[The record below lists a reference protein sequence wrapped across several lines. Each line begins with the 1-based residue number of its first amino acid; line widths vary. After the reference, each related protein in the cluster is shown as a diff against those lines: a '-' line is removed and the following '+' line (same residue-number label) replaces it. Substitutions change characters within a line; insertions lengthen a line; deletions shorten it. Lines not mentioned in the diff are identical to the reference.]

1 MPGRRPKNS
10 CRARQKIDS
19 SGTQADHRR
28 FASRG
33 RNILG
38 RCSHGDDA
46 VPGGDICRE
55 FLDECIDKFDA
66 VRDSSKSIG
75 IGESYFSTV
84 EKYSEGIWSDSTK
97 VDLIVSIFVSN
108 GAHNILNGDINV
120 ARQSAFF
127 ACYFEQ
133 YMESVL
139 CRKKATIN
147 WQKVQEFE
155 KADENT
161 LMAYVRKRIPC
172 SCLDKKYKE
181 VKRIVTKMGT
191 CNNPHCSLQDRQV
204 ELRTMK
210 ECSYCCRAF
219 YCSRRCS

>member
-1 MPGRRPKNS
+1 MFPSLQLADWKAHKNTGHLNVEME
-10 CRARQKIDS
+10 AALDAEQKAWTKQKAVSAAGHQFFTGGS
-19 SGTQADHRR
+19 SSPQKAII
-28 FASRG
+28 FAVIWGVLLSFYG
-33 RNILG
+33 AIILATFHQ
-38 RCSHGDDA
+38 RSQ
-46 VPGGDICRE
+46 V
-55 FLDECIDKFDA
+55 
-66 VRDSSKSIG
+66 V
-75 IGESYFSTV
+75 
-84 EKYSEGIWSDSTK
+84 
-97 VDLIVSIFVSN
+97 
-108 GAHNILNGDINV
+108 
-120 ARQSAFF
+120 Q
-127 ACYFEQ
+127 
-133 YMESVL
+133 SVL